1 MTIDAYDLPGDFVKP
16 EGITMGPDGD
26 FFSGS
31 RTDGTIYRCG
41 LADEVAEIWL
51 PGGTDGRSIVL
62 GFALYADAQLIVCGA
77 ETGTLYGYDLATR
90 DLVSRRTVEGYLND
104 VWVIGDH
111 AYATDSSQP
120 VVWRFDLLD
129 SAAAPEPI
137 SLKGT
142 GPKVYP
148 NGIVALD
155 DSVLLVADPGEEVL
169 LRVELDGST
178 QVLATEWAADGLLL
192 LDDLLIG
199 VCNRGDVLETAEFF
213 LSALRLSPDGTAA
226 TRLGEHV
233 DPRFDT
239 PTTLAFDGD
248 RLLVVNGQS
257 AKGAAAAPPFQV
269 IALPLPWQR

>member
-1 MTIDAYDLPGDFVKP
+1 MSIDAYELPGDFVKP

-31 RTDGTIYRCG
+31 RTDGTIYRCS
-41 LADEVAEIWL
+41 LDEPTAEIWS
-51 PGGTDGRSIVL
+51 PGGTDGRTIVL
-62 GFALYADAQLIVCGA
+62 GFDLYADVQLVVCGA
-77 ETGTLYGYDLATR
+77 ETGTLYSYDLATR
-90 DLVSRRTVEGYLND
+90 ELVSKRSIEGYLND

-120 VVWRFDLLD
+120 VVWRFDLLNTEL
-129 SAAAPEPI
+129 APEPI
-137 SLKGT
+137 HLKDT

-148 NGIVALD
+148 NGIVALND
-155 DSVLLVADPGEEVL
+155 EVLLVADPGEEVL

-213 LSALRLSPDGTAA
+213 LSALRLTAGGTAA
-226 TRLGEHV
+226 TPLGRYD

-239 PTTLAFDGD
+239 PTTVAFDGD

-257 AKGAAAAPPFQV
+257 GKGEAAAPPFQV
-269 IALPLPWQR
+269 IALPIPWQR

>member
-1 MTIDAYDLPGDFVKP
+1 MTIDAYDLPGEFVKP
-16 EGITMGPDGD
+16 EGITLGPDND

-41 LADEVAEIWL
+41 LGDQVAEVWS
-51 PGGTDGRSIVL
+51 PGGVDGRTIVL
-62 GFALYADAQLIVCGA
+62 GFALYADVQLVVCGA
-77 ETGTLYGYDLATR
+77 ETGTLYTYDLATR
-90 DLVSRRTVEGYLND
+90 ELVSRRAIEGYLND

-120 VVWRFDLLD
+120 VVWRFDLPNTEL
-129 SAAAPEPI
+129 APEPI
-137 SLKGT
+137 RLQDT

-148 NGIVALD
+148 NGIVAFND
-155 DSVLLVADPGEEVL
+155 EVLLVADPGEEVL

-178 QVLATEWAADGLLL
+178 QVLATEWAADGLVL

-213 LSALRLSPDGTAA
+213 LSALRLNPDATAA
-226 TRLGEHV
+226 TLLGRYD

-239 PTTLAFDGD
+239 PTTVAYDGE

-257 AKGAAAAPPFQV
+257 AKGPAAAPPFQV
-269 IALPLPWQR
+269 IALPVPW

>member
-1 MTIDAYDLPGDFVKP
+1 MSIDAYELPGDFVKP
-16 EGITMGPDGD
+16 EGITMGPDRN

-31 RTDGTIYRCG
+31 RTDGTIYRCS
-41 LADEVAEIWL
+41 LNEPTAEIWS
-51 PGGTDGRSIVL
+51 PGGTDGRTIVL
-62 GFALYADAQLIVCGA
+62 GFDLYADVQLIVCGA
-77 ETGTLYGYDLATR
+77 ETGTLYSYDLATR
-90 DLVSRRTVEGYLND
+90 ELVSKRTIEGYLND

-120 VVWRFDLLD
+120 VVWRFDLLNTEL
-129 SAAAPEPI
+129 APEPI
-137 SLKGT
+137 HLKDT

-148 NGIVALD
+148 NGIVALND
-155 DSVLLVADPGEEVL
+155 EVLLVADPGEEVL

-213 LSALRLSPDGTAA
+213 LSALRLSPDGTTA
-226 TRLGEHV
+226 TDLGRHD

-239 PTTLAFDGD
+239 PTTLAFDGN

-257 AKGAAAAPPFQV
+257 AKGEAAAAPFQV
-269 IALPLPWQR
+269 IALPNPWQR